1 MGAAI
6 NRIYGQIS
14 RVLSKPFRVFNFII
28 GLLFL
33 PTRWRRWLFG
43 TGTRG
48 LKVLNIAILFGWTAS
63 LMHSGFGELS
73 TYAGFAKLPVGI
85 AGSLLVAVALL
96 LAWALYDNSIRG
108 RLIGGTA
115 LILAGL
121 IWLLVGISF
130 WMDYPPLHP
139 GMVMYPILSGLS
151 VLAGDHL
158 RDMARLRVHLDKTK
172 GA

>member
-1 MGAAI
+1 MNKRVCELCERMGRACVWPVRTA
-6 NRIYGQIS
+6 
-14 RVLSKPFRVFNFII
+14 NFVI

-63 LMHSGFGELS
+63 LMHDGFGELS

-96 LAWALYDNSIRG
+96 LAWALYDNSTRG

-158 RDMARLRVHLDKTK
+158 RDMARLRVHLDKAK